1 MLASI
6 FLGVHR
12 CCRSRIVVPDSSSF
26 PPSSQWCSCIDCL
39 YSPIGIQYRIASRP
53 LLSVYNALHTIRKSL
68 SSLGQDRESLQHR
81 GVSGCY
87 YFKNWGSPRSLL
99 EYFAIM
105 RTFGIDTPFTSCI
118 QRIETGLWSLRR
130 SDVTWRTSQERQS
143 RPREVFWRIHISKY
157 KFASPLD
164 SVFAMINVLKEER
177 LRTNERRL
185 SRFQNRNS
193 NIQKIE
199 RAGEALIYAIYDSH
213 GIEGDRRK

>member
-1 MLASI
+1 MAIGLYTHSMTLDPPLVVVDRMESRRILCFVSRCGGDILWRSFGIRKKRPDIMLASI

-118 QRIETGLWSLRR
+118 QRIETGL
-130 SDVTWRTSQERQS
+130 
-143 RPREVFWRIHISKY
+143 
-157 KFASPLD
+157 
-164 SVFAMINVLKEER
+164 
-177 LRTNERRL
+177 
-185 SRFQNRNS
+185 
-193 NIQKIE
+193 
-199 RAGEALIYAIYDSH
+199 
-213 GIEGDRRK
+213 